1 MTLAITSVS
10 FTGEGVFIDG
20 VQTFRR
26 NAVSL
31 GPAKAQ
37 DN

>member
-1 MTLAITSVS
+1 MTLAMTSVS
-10 FTGEGVFIDG
+10 FTGDGVFIDG
-20 VQTFRR
+20 IQELRR